1 MTKKI
6 LSGGIYR
13 ESLRRI
19 KIFAIIACALILCF
33 QALPAI
39 TSAILGPCLTERT
52 VIDCSSICLLLPV
65 IAIVAPVILVMM
77 LFSPFNKRPY
87 SDFAHS
93 LPYTRTC
100 IFLTKT
106 AALYTA
112 LIFFI
117 ALAVVAGIA
126 AYSLFPSYY
135 VLNFTGIWTYI
146 LKYVSVATFVTS
158 SFQIAV
164 ALTGTVL
171 SNFTAALLILFFPRF
186 ILTVI
191 TTAITSSNPF
201 MGSGTFIP
209 LLSTRYN
216 TFVGL
221 FTSVFSFEGYVA
233 DSMGPIIY
241 TLAVSAV
248 YLVIALIVF
257 RKRKSETA
265 EQPAPGRTV
274 QAAIRIL
281 IALVFTVPATAFLIS
296 DGIYELDFA
305 IVLYALGLV
314 AYFAYE
320 LITTRSWKNLLRAI
334 PALLIVVAVNVLVA
348 LTVFGV
354 SFAASNYSPK
364 ANEIDSVS
372 VQDGYYRSWDGM
384 QYLPDGSG
392 VELRDMKTKAI
403 IADILSENV
412 DAWKDQTY
420 DKYYSSKYVQRN
432 VFIKENCLTRS
443 RTIYL
448 TEEQEQALV
457 SAISQ
462 NEDFIKA
469 YMELPDALDGTM
481 GTEYEIDHEYEDDIL
496 DAFRKEVK
504 ALGFEK
510 WYSICTVGYDNY
522 DANMF
527 NLRYRPEGYTDAEV
541 NVTLSSE
548 VFPETFSQIIRAIY
562 ANADKEKIRE
572 AANILAD
579 KDNEDRIDYFDLNL
593 TVTCGGKSYQ
603 YYYNVFGD
611 GDINWLSADVV
622 ALIRDA
628 AATGKEPDAKNCICL
643 NLSIDYRDTDK
654 PGDFT
659 TYGIGCYLPVPDGF
673 DPAGCEGLEEIFADA
688 EYAR

>member
-19 KIFAIIACALILCF
+19 KIFGIIACALILCF

-265 EQPAPGRTV
+265 EQPAPGRKV

-281 IALVFTVPATAFLIS
+281 IALVFTVPATAFLDRKS
-296 DGIYELDFA
+296 
-305 IVLYALGLV
+305 
-314 AYFAYE
+314 
-320 LITTRSWKNLLRAI
+320 
-334 PALLIVVAVNVLVA
+334 VV
-348 LTVFGV
+348 
-354 SFAASNYSPK
+354 
-364 ANEIDSVS
+364 
-372 VQDGYYRSWDGM
+372 
-384 QYLPDGSG
+384 
-392 VELRDMKTKAI
+392 
-403 IADILSENV
+403 
-412 DAWKDQTY
+412 
-420 DKYYSSKYVQRN
+420 
-432 VFIKENCLTRS
+432 
-443 RTIYL
+443 
-448 TEEQEQALV
+448 
-457 SAISQ
+457 
-462 NEDFIKA
+462 
-469 YMELPDALDGTM
+469 
-481 GTEYEIDHEYEDDIL
+481 
-496 DAFRKEVK
+496 
-504 ALGFEK
+504 
-510 WYSICTVGYDNY
+510 
-522 DANMF
+522 
-527 NLRYRPEGYTDAEV
+527 
-541 NVTLSSE
+541 
-548 VFPETFSQIIRAIY
+548 
-562 ANADKEKIRE
+562 
-572 AANILAD
+572 
-579 KDNEDRIDYFDLNL
+579 
-593 TVTCGGKSYQ
+593 
-603 YYYNVFGD
+603 
-611 GDINWLSADVV
+611 
-622 ALIRDA
+622 
-628 AATGKEPDAKNCICL
+628 
-643 NLSIDYRDTDK
+643 
-654 PGDFT
+654 
-659 TYGIGCYLPVPDGF
+659 
-673 DPAGCEGLEEIFADA
+673 
-688 EYAR
+688 